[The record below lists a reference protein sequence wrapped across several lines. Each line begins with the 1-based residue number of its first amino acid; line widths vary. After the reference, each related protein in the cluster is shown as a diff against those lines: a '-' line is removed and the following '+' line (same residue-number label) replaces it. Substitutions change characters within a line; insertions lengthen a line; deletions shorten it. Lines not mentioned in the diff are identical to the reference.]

1 MNFYL
6 YLKHFPGDG
15 GPLRVGTSKAVH
27 GLASGLAACGAQVS
41 VLCEGRER
49 VSRTA
54 PAGYRVECFQNAGAY
69 RSFRVTQQLQEFLQD
84 KVDRASL
91 IILNGIFHPAVFGVS
106 RLVQRLGIPYVMAP
120 HGAYDRPLFQRN
132 AHLKWPYWF
141 ACEKPALRK
150 ALAIQVLDGRQDEW
164 TLRRG
169 INTPSVEVPNGFA
182 AEDVYPESFLHWR
195 AHGRVRLLYWGRM
208 HIQQKGLDALLDAVA
223 ALAPSTQMELTL
235 QGPDWHG
242 EKQLLMRRAARL
254 GLDGSARFLDPD
266 FDTPP
271 PRVMSDYDILCMP
284 SRYEG
289 FGLAA
294 LEGMLAG
301 RPLLVSEPSGIARHV
316 RASGCGVVVK
326 PEKQAIER
334 GLVELMDRRSEWR
347 DLGRRGREYALQ
359 SLNWKAIAHTALE
372 RYQSLVS

>member
-1 MNFYL
+1 MHFYL
-6 YLKHFPGDG
+6 YLKHFPSDG

-41 VLCEGRER
+41 VLCEGKER
-49 VSRTA
+49 VSRRA
-54 PAGYRVECFQNAGAY
+54 PAGYDVECFENTGAY
-69 RSFRVTQQLQEFLQD
+69 RSFRVTSQLQHYLQD
-84 KVDRASL
+84 TVDRASL
-91 IILNGIFHPAVFGVS
+91 MILNGIFHPAVFGVS
-106 RLVQRLGIPYVMAP
+106 RLAQRVGIPYVMAP

-169 INTPSVEVPNGFA
+169 IRTPSVEVPNGFSVD
-182 AEDVYPESFLHWR
+182 DVYPDSELEWR
-195 AHGRVRLLYWGRM
+195 EQGRVRLLYWGRM

-223 ALAPSTQMELTL
+223 ALAKASQVELTL

-242 EKQLLMRRAARL
+242 EKQVLMRRAARL
-254 GLDGSARFLDPD
+254 GLDGCARFLEPD
-266 FDTPP
+266 FETPP
-271 PRVMSDYDILCMP
+271 PRVMSEYDVLCMP

-326 PEKQAIER
+326 PDPESIER
-334 GLVELMDRRSEWR
+334 GLAELLDRRSEWR
-347 DLGRRGREYALQ
+347 DMGMRGRQYAFDK
-359 SLNWKAIAHTALE
+359 LNWNAIARTAIE
-372 RYQSLVS
+372 RYEALVN